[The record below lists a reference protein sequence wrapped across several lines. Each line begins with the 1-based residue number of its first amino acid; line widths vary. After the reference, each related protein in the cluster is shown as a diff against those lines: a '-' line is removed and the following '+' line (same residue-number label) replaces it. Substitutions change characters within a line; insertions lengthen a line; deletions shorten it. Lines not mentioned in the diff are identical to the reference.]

1 MRRIRVGL
9 IAAVVALGAAS
20 WSAAPAAAGT
30 AAPAVSYYL
39 SLGDSLAQGVQPE
52 PEPNGPNTP
61 TKQGYPDQLYPT
73 LRAANPTL
81 QLQKVGCPG
90 ETTTTMLR
98 GGGPCAAAYT
108 TGSQLGDAVQF
119 LRAHHGHIADLT
131 INIGSNDILSCVQ
144 PDGSIDTA
152 CTLGEIQTARSNLNT
167 ILATLHPYIDG
178 HGVKAAGMTY
188 YDPLL
193 AAWTQPPT
201 GRPIGDPHRPAQRR
215 RSGQLPAPRV
225 PGRARRGRVPNQQ
238 LQHRAR
244 VIGAGQRRPD
254 LPVHLDVHLDP
265 TEHPPQRVRLPAD
278 RHHLRE
284 HPRLNDHVCRWSR

>member
-90 ETTTTMLR
+90 ETTTTMLH

-108 TGSQLGDAVQF
+108 TGSQLEDAVQF
-119 LRAHHGHIADLT
+119 LQAHHGHIADLT

-167 ILATLHPYIDG
+167 ILATLHPYLDG
-178 HGVKAAGMTY
+178 RGVKAAGMTY

-193 AAWTQPPT
+193 AAWTASHQLA
-201 GRPIGDPHRPAQRR
+201 AQSVILTDLLNAAEAVSYLHHGFRVAPVAAAFQTNNF
-215 RSGQLPAPRV
+215 SIAPRSSV
-225 PGRARRGRVPNQQ
+225 PVNVAQICQFTWMCTSTPPNIHPNAHGYQ
-238 LQHRAR
+238 LIATTF
-244 VIGAGQRRPD
+244 ANT
-254 LPVHLDVHLDP
+254 LD
-265 TEHPPQRVRLPAD
+265 
-278 RHHLRE
+278 
-284 HPRLNDHVCRWSR
+284 